1 MRAVE
6 YKVKLTDEQ
15 KAILEGSKG
24 ETLAKVMESLVRYGE
39 LFGATEMVPISS
51 KFNHLVTS
59 FGLKALGPV
68 YELMDKLLEAGAPS
82 GQKFTVDPKP
92 LDPKVPSNLLQ
103 DLVFK
108 KFMYSRQK
116 DYEKQLEEL
125 GLLSDNAFT
134 CTCYMDEVGNK
145 PGFGE
150 ILSWSESSAVVY
162 ANSVLGARCN
172 RNSGIIDLMGSVIGY
187 VPKFGL
193 LTDEGRKADWIVE
206 IKCEKKP
213 EAQLLGSAIGMKVM
227 EDVPYVVGLD
237 KWLGNELNDETCTY
251 LKDFG
256 AATASNGAVG
266 LYHID
271 GLTPEAVKDGK
282 KLIKKDAKTYV
293 IDDAELERVYREYP
307 VIWKKQ
313 DATPKLCFM
322 GCPHMSLQQLK
333 DWTDKVEEGLK
344 KSGASKVSVPT
355 VFTAAPD
362 VLEAFGKTEYADRL
376 KATGVITSYICPLM
390 YMNNPLSEKMPVITS
405 SNKLRTYTSARY
417 YTDDEIL
424 EQITQNRKGGK

>member
-1 MRAVE
+1 MD

-15 KAILEGSKG
+15 RAILEGSKG

-51 KFNHLVTS
+51 KYNHLVTS

-92 LDPKVPSNLLQ
+92 LDKNVPSSFAQ
-103 DLVFK
+103 DVVFK
-108 KFMYSRQK
+108 LFMYSRQK
-116 DYEKQLEEL
+116 DYEKQLADL

-150 ILSWSESSAVVY
+150 VLSWSESSAVVY

-206 IKCEKKP
+206 IKTSKKP

-227 EDVPYVVGLD
+227 EDVPYVKGLD
-237 KWLGNELNDETCTY
+237 KWLGTELDDEACTY

-271 GLTPEAVKDGK
+271 KLTPEAAKYGESLIKDG
-282 KLIKKDAKTYV
+282 AKVYV
-293 IDDAELERVYREYP
+293 VDDEELERVYREYP
-307 VIWKKQ
+307 VIWKNK
-313 DATPKLCFM
+313 DAAPKLCFM

-333 DWTDKVEEGLK
+333 DWTEKVEAGLA
-344 KSGASKVSVPT
+344 KSGEPKVTVPT

-362 VLEAFGKTEYADRL
+362 VLEAFGKTEYAGRL

-405 SNKLRTYTSARY
+405 SNKLRTYTSARF
-417 YTDDEIL
+417 YTDDEIA
-424 EQITQNRKGGK
+424 EQITQKRKGGK